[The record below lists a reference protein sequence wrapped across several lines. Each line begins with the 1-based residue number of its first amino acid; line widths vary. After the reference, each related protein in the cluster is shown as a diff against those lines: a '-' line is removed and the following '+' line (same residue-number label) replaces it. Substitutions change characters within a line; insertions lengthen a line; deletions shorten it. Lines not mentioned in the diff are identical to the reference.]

1 MATAPP
7 WKGDASAEEQPRLR
21 ALWDLRRPF
30 PGIDQ
35 ERLTRHSFE
44 PLLPAAAPS
53 TEHLL
58 WTQFQMEAAWQADK
72 RRSFGSAAVLV
83 APVAVSCLAVAHFA
97 AVAAAVVAFAGFVAV
112 SPGAAADDTVAAFV
126 AAAVGF
132 DVAGFGAAVAAN
144 VAVVAAAAAAA
155 ESDAVDATVVVAAAA
170 AVVGDDGDD
179 EFVAAAVVVVVAAA
193 AASGVEA
200 AAEFWA
206 AHCRAGSE
214 LPCLPEKPSNSQMRT
229 VACWV

>member
-30 PGIDQ
+30 RGIDQ

-58 WTQFQMEAAWQADK
+58 WTQFQMEAARQADK

-83 APVAVSCLAVAHFA
+83 APVAVSCLAVTHFA
-97 AVAAAVVAFAGFVAV
+97 AVGAAVVAFAGFVAV
-112 SPGAAADDTVAAFV
+112 SPGAAAADTVAAFV

-144 VAVVAAAAAAA
+144 VAVVAAAAAT
-155 ESDAVDATVVVAAAA
+155 ESDAVDATVVAAAA
-170 AVVGDDGDD
+170 VVVGDDGDD
-179 EFVAAAVVVVVAAA
+179 EFVAVVAAA

-214 LPCLPEKPSNSQMRT
+214 LPCLLEKPSNSQMRT

>member
-30 PGIDQ
+30 RGIDQ

-44 PLLPAAAPS
+44 PLLPAPS

-58 WTQFQMEAAWQADK
+58 WTQFQMEAARQADK

-83 APVAVSCLAVAHFA
+83 APVAVSCLAVTHFA
-97 AVAAAVVAFAGFVAV
+97 AVGAAVVAFAGFVAV
-112 SPGAAADDTVAAFV
+112 SPGAAAADTVAAFV

-144 VAVVAAAAAAA
+144 VAVVAAAAAT
-155 ESDAVDATVVVAAAA
+155 ESDAVDATVVAAAA
-170 AVVGDDGDD
+170 VVVGDDGDD
-179 EFVAAAVVVVVAAA
+179 EFVAVVAAA

-214 LPCLPEKPSNSQMRT
+214 LPCLLEKPSNSQMRT

>member
-30 PGIDQ
+30 RGIDQ

-44 PLLPAAAPS
+44 PLLPAAALS

-58 WTQFQMEAAWQADK
+58 WTQFQMEAARQADK

-83 APVAVSCLAVAHFA
+83 APVAVSCLAVTHFA
-97 AVAAAVVAFAGFVAV
+97 AVGAAVVAFAGFVAV
-112 SPGAAADDTVAAFV
+112 SPGAAAADTVAAFV

-144 VAVVAAAAAAA
+144 VAVVAAAAAAT
-155 ESDAVDATVVVAAAA
+155 ESDAVDATVVAAAA
-170 AVVGDDGDD
+170 VVVGDDGDD
-179 EFVAAAVVVVVAAA
+179 EFVAVVAAA

-214 LPCLPEKPSNSQMRT
+214 LPCLLEKPSNSQMRT

>member
-30 PGIDQ
+30 RGIDQ

-58 WTQFQMEAAWQADK
+58 WTQFQMEAARQADK

-83 APVAVSCLAVAHFA
+83 APVAVSCLAVTHFA
-97 AVAAAVVAFAGFVAV
+97 AVGAAVVAFAGFVAV
-112 SPGAAADDTVAAFV
+112 SPGAAAAADTVAAFV

-144 VAVVAAAAAAA
+144 VAVVAAAAAT
-155 ESDAVDATVVVAAAA
+155 ESDAVDATVVAAAA
-170 AVVGDDGDD
+170 VVVGDDGDD
-179 EFVAAAVVVVVAAA
+179 EFVAVVVVAAA

-214 LPCLPEKPSNSQMRT
+214 LPCLLEKPSNSQMRT